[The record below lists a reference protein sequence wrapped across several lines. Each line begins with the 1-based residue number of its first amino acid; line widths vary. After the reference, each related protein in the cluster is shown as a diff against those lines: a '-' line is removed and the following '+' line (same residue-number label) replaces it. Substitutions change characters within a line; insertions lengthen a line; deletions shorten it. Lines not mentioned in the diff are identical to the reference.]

1 MRLRTAWSPVILT
14 FLAAL
19 AGAGIAR
26 AEPSDRIDAIVR
38 AEMTRQRIPGV
49 AVAIVQKGKVLK
61 SQGYG
66 YANVEHAVP
75 VTSETMFQSGSV
87 GKQFTAALVMMLVED
102 GRIRLDASVRDYLP
116 DAPESWQ
123 PITIRH
129 LLTHTSGIP
138 NYTDGAIDCRRDYS
152 EGQLA
157 QVAYGLSLEFAP
169 GSRWSYSNTGYLLLG
184 IVIHEAGGQFYGDL
198 LRERVFRPLGMKTAR
213 VISEADIVPHR
224 AAGYQLVSGELKN
237 QDWVA
242 PTINTT
248 ADGALYLSLEDY
260 IAWDRGLRAG
270 ALLRPE
276 SWAKVYEAVRLNS
289 GNTYPYGFGW
299 DVEEVAGQKVYRHG
313 GAWQG
318 FETHIARFLGDDLTI
333 IVLANLDDAEPGII
347 VDAIAATFNPA
358 LARPAVKPIRD
369 TEPEVT
375 ARLVTLLGRV
385 GLGSLGPAEFSY
397 VPNGYFPGV
406 MDRYRTLMQDRA
418 APKDVELLERTQLGD
433 DRVYHYLVK
442 YPGDTRFDVTLSLR
456 RTTGFRVSTS
466 ASCDRRGAS
475 RPGAS

>member
-1 MRLRTAWSPVILT
+1 MDRAAVPMRSRVSLT
-14 FLAAL
+14 LLLSAMLASLAL
-19 AGAGIAR
+19 SAVSR
-26 AEPSDRIDAIVR
+26 ADLSDRIDAIVR
-38 AEMTRQRIPGV
+38 SEMTKQRIPGV

-87 GKQFTAALVMMLVED
+87 GKQFTSALVMMLVED
-102 GRIRLDASVRDYLP
+102 GRISLDASVRDYLP

-123 PITIRH
+123 AIEIRH

-138 NYTDGAIDCRRDYS
+138 DYLAGTIDERRDYT
-152 EGQLA
+152 EDQLA
-157 QVAYGLSLEFAP
+157 QIAYTLPLEFTP
-169 GSRWSYSNTGYLLLG
+169 GERWNYSNTGYLLLG
-184 IVIHEAGGQFYGDL
+184 IVIHKASGQFYGDL

-224 AAGYQLVSGELKN
+224 AAGYQLVDGELKN

-242 PTINTT
+242 PSLNTT

-260 IAWDRGLRAG
+260 VAWDRGLRAG
-270 ALLRPE
+270 ALLKPA
-276 SWAKVYEAVRLNS
+276 SWAKIYEAVRLNS
-289 GNTYPYGFGW
+289 GNAYPYGCAW
-299 DVEEVAGQKVYRHG
+299 RVEEVAGQMVYRHG

-333 IVLANLDDAEPGII
+333 VVLTNLADADPGRI
-347 VDAIAATFNPA
+347 VDAVAGLFDPA
-358 LARPAVKPIRD
+358 LAPVEPKPIRD

-397 VPNGYFPGV
+397 APAGYFPET
-406 MDRYRTLMQDRA
+406 MDGYRKLLQDRA
-418 APKDVELLERTQLGD
+418 APKDVKLLERTQLGD
-433 DRVYHYLVK
+433 DRIYHYVVT
-442 YPGDTRFDVTLSLR
+442 YPGDASFDVTLSLSPDDKLS
-456 RTTGFRVSTS
+456 GLDISQI
-466 ASCDRRGAS
+466 
-475 RPGAS
+475 